1 MPGAFM
7 IREATLDDVP
17 GIIGLGKQ
25 IHAASTYN
33 NTPFNPN
40 AVSLKA
46 VTMIRR
52 DFSTILLAEHDGN
65 PVGVLPAWISP
76 SFFCNEL
83 IACEQ
88 VVYVSPEYRRYRH
101 GIALIKT
108 YVAWAKRNNASD
120 IRIGNIGGMTDDDNY
135 GRLLAR
141 LGFTRTGGMYVMR

>member
-1 MPGAFM
+1 M
-7 IREATLDDVP
+7 IREATLEDVP
-17 GIIGLGKQ
+17 GIIGLGQQ

-46 VTMIRR
+46 VVMIRR
-52 DFSTILLAEHDGN
+52 DLSTILLAEHDGK

-88 VVYVSPEYRRYRH
+88 VIYVSPKYRRYRY
-101 GIALIKT
+101 GIGLIRA
-108 YVAWAKRNNASD
+108 YVSWAKRNNAQD
-120 IRIGNIGGMTDDDNY
+120 IRIGNIGGMTDDIRY
-135 GRLLAR
+135 GQLLSR
-141 LGFTRTGGMYVMR
+141 LGFTRTGGIYVMR